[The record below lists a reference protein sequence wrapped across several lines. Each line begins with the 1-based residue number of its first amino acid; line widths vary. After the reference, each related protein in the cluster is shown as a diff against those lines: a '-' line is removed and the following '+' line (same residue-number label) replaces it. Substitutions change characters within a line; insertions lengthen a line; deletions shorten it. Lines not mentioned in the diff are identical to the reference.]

1 MVIIATPELAETSLA
16 MGYNDVLGVVFVMA
30 GFALWSRSAALAGLM
45 VGFSLSCKLMPGLV
59 ALTLLFPASRWKPYC
74 LGLAAGLVPDLLA
87 LLWDPMPFVRNV
99 LLFNF
104 VRVPDS
110 TSWRMLAPASIGRVA
125 GLAGMALWLS
135 VSGGVLLAQVTRFG
149 GGREG
154 VTLDRRMILFA
165 VITLVLIM
173 TGSTAHDDYM
183 IWWMP
188 AAVALFARDAAA
200 FTFARLPQPA

>member
-1 MVIIATPELAETSLA
+1 
-16 MGYNDVLGVVFVMA
+16 
-30 GFALWSRSAALAGLM
+30 
-45 VGFSLSCKLMPGLV
+45 
-59 ALTLLFPASRWKPYC
+59 
-74 LGLAAGLVPDLLA
+74 LVPDLLA

-104 VRVPDS
+104 VRLPDS
-110 TSWRMLAPASIGRVA
+110 TSWRMLAPAWIGRIA

-135 VSGGVLLAQVTRFG
+135 VSAGVLLAQITRFG
-149 GGREG
+149 GGRDG

-188 AAVALFARDAAA
+188 AVVALFARDATGFA
-200 FTFARLPQPA
+200 FARKPQPA